1 MHSPFFVV
9 LLNCFAANEYFVALA
24 VFSPPFLADYSWI
37 CLIFFVLLLNVA
49 VTIKE
54 LESAVN
60 EQNQGVWGDF
70 CAFCAP

>member
-37 CLIFFVLLLNVA
+37 CLIFFVLLRNVA

-54 LESAVN
+54 LENAVN

-70 CAFCAP
+70 GAFCAP

>member
-1 MHSPFFVV
+1 MHSPFFEV

-24 VFSPPFLADYSWI
+24 VFYPPFLADYSWI
-37 CLIFFVLLLNVA
+37 CLIFFVLLRNVA

>member
-1 MHSPFFVV
+1 MHSPFFEV
-9 LLNCFAANEYFVALA
+9 LLNCFAANQYFVALA
-24 VFSPPFLADYSWI
+24 GFSSFFAELSWI
-37 CLIFFVLLLNVA
+37 CLIFFLLLLNVA

-70 CAFCAP
+70 CAFYAP